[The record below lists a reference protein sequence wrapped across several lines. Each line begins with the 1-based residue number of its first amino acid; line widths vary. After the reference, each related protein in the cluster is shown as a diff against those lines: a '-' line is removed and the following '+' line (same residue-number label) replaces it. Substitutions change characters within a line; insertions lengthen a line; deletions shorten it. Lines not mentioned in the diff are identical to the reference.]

1 MEKFNLFITCRSLS
15 FLWLGFRSCAIGM
28 MTVMAVMV
36 VKMVPYFQGE
46 EER

>member
-1 MEKFNLFITCRSLS
+1 MEKCNLFITCRSLS

-28 MTVMAVMV
+28 MAVMAVMV